1 MGVIRDNRYKCKGYN
16 ATYREESD
24 SRVPARCSP
33 QYKPPAPNP
42 PPGRRRQHQRLQ
54 QYDRSKRR
62 ERTRR
67 SDDLIERAD
76 SSAHPVFAGRQRDR
90 VLTKVVDIDVEGNG
104 RMDGTVDVAGREID
118 QGQGQEGHGQQGP
131 AGAAERGSGNEQ
143 HD

>member
-1 MGVIRDNRYKCKGYN
+1 VTIVTNAKDTTQRTVKSRIPESLHAVRPNTNLLPHIIPRDGGGGGSSSSMIHN
-16 ATYREESD
+16 
-24 SRVPARCSP
+24 
-33 QYKPPAPNP
+33 
-42 PPGRRRQHQRLQ
+42 
-54 QYDRSKRR
+54 DRSKRR